1 MLTNKEKQE
10 SYAYLK
16 ERLKRAL
23 ASGFWF
29 EACMIEYAIMED
41 RTSSILFHAG
51 VFPAE
56 VAFSDKKLMRN
67 KLNSIDYQI
76 GKGHPILS
84 KKVSQENI
92 HKILLWIDRRNE
104 TVHRACTHVL
114 NDEILEQ
121 IATEGK
127 QLVDRLS
134 NDSQKVSRL
143 AQKLAQNK

>member
-10 SYAYLK
+10 SYTYLK

-56 VAFSDKKLMRN
+56 VAFSEKKMMRN
-67 KLNSIDYQI
+67 KLNSIDHQI

-92 HKILLWIDRRNE
+92 HQILLWIDRRNE